1 MRVSTSMIFNSG
13 VGGMRDLQS
22 GLYKLQNQLATGR
35 RILTPADDPIGAA
48 EALKVTQ
55 GKNVN
60 ERFIENQ
67 GQASSKLAFAE
78 TKLQGVQEELKAIY
92 ERGLQAGNGSYSDEQ
107 KAMIATE
114 LKQRM
119 ESLIGLANTRD
130 GAGEYIFAGYK
141 STTEPFTRNTAATP
155 PYSLA
160 LDGSSMKYY
169 GDAGKP
175 ALSVSASRDMAVGEN
190 GLDVFMQV
198 RDASGNVTGES
209 VFDSVQNMIDILDP
223 ASGVPYTQAA
233 YNQALGGIMDSLD
246 HMNTVRA
253 SIGSRLKALDDLK
266 SSAEDVNLNY
276 EMRLSELQ
284 DLDWLS
290 AISSFTQ
297 HKMQLDAAQTTFQQ
311 TSQMSLFSML

>member
-130 GAGEYIFAGYK
+130 GAGEYIFAGYQ

-160 LDGSSMKYY
+160 GSSMEYH

>member
-13 VGGMRDLQS
+13 VGGIRDLQS
-22 GLYKLQNQLATGR
+22 GMFKLQNQMATGR

-67 GQASSKLAFAE
+67 GQASSKLAYTE
-78 TKLQGVQEELKAIY
+78 TKLQAVQEELKAIY
-92 ERGLQAGNGSYSDEQ
+92 ERGLQAGNGSYSDDQ
-107 KAMIATE
+107 KGMIATE

-130 GAGEYIFAGYK
+130 GAGEYIFSGYK
-141 STTEPFTRNTAATP
+141 SATEPFSQNLAATP

-160 LDGSSMKYY
+160 NNRMNYH

-175 ALSVSASRDMAVGEN
+175 ALSVSASRDMAVAEN

-198 RDASGNVTGES
+198 RDAGGNITGDS
-209 VFDSVQNMIDILDP
+209 VFDSVQNMIDVLDP
-223 ASGVPYTQAA
+223 GSGVPFSQAA
-233 YNQALGGIMDSLD
+233 YNQALGGITESLD

-253 SIGSRLKALDDLK
+253 SVGARMKALDDLK

-276 EMRLSELQ
+276 DIRLSELQ

-290 AISSFTQ
+290 AISSFSQ
-297 HKMQLDAAQTTFQQ
+297 YKMQLDAAQTTFHQ
-311 TSQMSLFSML
+311 TSQMSLFNMI

>member
-13 VGGMRDLQS
+13 VSGMRDLQS
-22 GLYKLQNQLATGR
+22 GLYKLQNQMSTGR

-67 GQASSKLAFAE
+67 GQASSKLAYTE
-78 TKLQGVQEELKAIY
+78 TKLQAVQEELKAIY
-92 ERGLQAGNGSYSDEQ
+92 ELGLQAGNGSYSDDQ
-107 KAMIATE
+107 KAMIAIE

-130 GAGEYIFAGYK
+130 GAGEYIFSGYK
-141 STTEPFTRNTAATP
+141 STTEPFARNLAATP

-160 LDGSSMKYY
+160 GSSMTYS
-169 GDAGKP
+169 GDAGQP
-175 ALSVSASRDMAVGEN
+175 ALSVSASRDMAVAEN
-190 GLDVFMQV
+190 GLDVFMRV
-198 RDASGNVTGES
+198 RDASGNVTGNS

-223 ASGVPYTQAA
+223 TSGVAYSQTA
-233 YNQALGGIMDSLD
+233 YNDALGGIMDSLD

-253 SIGSRLKALDDLK
+253 SVGARLKAIDDLK
-266 SSAEDVNLNY
+266 TSAEDVNFNY
-276 EMRLSELQ
+276 ETRLSELQ

-311 TSQMSLFSML
+311 TSQMSLFSMI

>member
-1 MRVSTSMIFNSG
+1 MQA
-13 VGGMRDLQS
+13 LAQS
-22 GLYKLQNQLATGR
+22 DAAQAAALLNTQE
-35 RILTPADDPIGAA
+35 TPAWRALRSALLQQLETARTAAATANAATQAQAKRMQLLAAALALGAA
-48 EALKVTQ
+48 VAALALTGVMLRTLRRELGGDLAQARSALRRVAEGDLTLGAADQ
-55 GKNVN
+55 GGPAALGLMADLG
-60 ERFIENQ
+60 RM
-67 GQASSKLAFAE
+67 QASLRQLVA
-78 TKLQGVQEELKAIY
+78 
-92 ERGLQAGNGSYSDEQ
+92 
-107 KAMIATE
+107 
-114 LKQRM
+114 
-119 ESLIGLANTRD
+119 
-130 GAGEYIFAGYK
+130 
-141 STTEPFTRNTAATP
+141 
-155 PYSLA
+155 
-160 LDGSSMKYY
+160 
-169 GDAGKP
+169 
-175 ALSVSASRDMAVGEN
+175 
-190 GLDVFMQV
+190 QV

-266 SSAEDVNLNY
+266 TSAEDVNLNY